1 MQQEPSKWGAGGV
14 NVSGEAPFEIRGF
27 SLANAA
33 AAAGVAITA
42 ASFFEYF
49 SSGGSGGLSGI
60 GFVYGIPIALIGLA
74 LKYAELSPAP
84 LQTTPEAEAL
94 FEEKATDVR
103 GSTGLTVRYSEAPE
117 HKKVVNAYTTHRFL
131 QV

>member
-1 MQQEPSKWGAGGV
+1 MQSDGPSQWAGGGI

-33 AAAGVAITA
+33 ALVGLAITC

-49 SSGGSGGLSGI
+49 STGGAGGLSGI

-74 LKYAELSPAP
+74 LKVWCTA
-84 LQTTPEAEAL
+84 
-94 FEEKATDVR
+94 
-103 GSTGLTVRYSEAPE
+103 
-117 HKKVVNAYTTHRFL
+117 VVFL
-131 QV
+131 CGW

>member
-1 MQQEPSKWGAGGV
+1 MQQDGPSQWAGGGI

-33 AAAGVAITA
+33 ALLGLAVTV

-49 SSGGSGGLSGI
+49 STGGAGGLSGI

-74 LKYAELSPAP
+74 LKVRDVMTPSSLSRQGARVGGRSSIASAIS
-84 LQTTPEAEAL
+84 L
-94 FEEKATDVR
+94 KC
-103 GSTGLTVRYSEAPE
+103 
-117 HKKVVNAYTTHRFL
+117 RF
-131 QV
+131 VD